1 MYPES
6 GADERIEWIGDA
18 REAGELYLG
27 DAIHFFLSTK
37 RAGGRSERTIDEYR
51 KKLDLFQRWMAAR
64 SAKSGGDDDG
74 AASYIDKVENEE
86 DKVENEDPR
95 RTSADA
101 PVSTPSDTLSGT
113 PVDASYMDIG
123 ADDVE
128 AYVVHLKERG
138 LSDTSRKSH
147 LAVLRSFFKTISRR
161 LKLPDPTEDLDEMR
175 FHQRAPKRSYLTKR
189 EAEMLLSPI
198 ARQATVDTNVF
209 DGSAR
214 GTGNVKSL
222 KRRVA
227 ASALAARDHAAFS
240 VMIYAGL
247 RIEETT
253 ALRVEDLS
261 FARGEEEVRIARGK
275 GNKERIVPMSPKLRK
290 SLRRYL
296 RVRNEFAPSGESPPH
311 LFLNE
316 KGSRVTENTLRRR
329 LYKWVRQSTIK
340 KSEIKPHD
348 LRRTFGTWY
357 LQENQGQVREL
368 AELMGHSDLSQVMKY
383 ALSDEKR
390 ARAGVA
396 RL

>member
-1 MYPES
+1 MNAYENME
-6 GADERIEWIGDA
+6 GADERNGKAVEDG
-18 REAGELYLG
+18 GLYLG
-27 DAIHFFLSTK
+27 DAIDFFLGAK

-51 KKLDLFQRWMAAR
+51 KKLDLFQRWMATR
-64 SAKSGGDDDG
+64 LGDD
-74 AASYIDKVENEE
+74 ASYIDSVTNEH
-86 DKVENEDPR
+86 
-95 RTSADA
+95 
-101 PVSTPSDTLSGT
+101 SDSSSVGT
-113 PVDASYMDIG
+113 PVDAPYIDMG

-128 AYVVHLKERG
+128 AYVNHLKERG

-147 LAVLRSFFKTISRR
+147 LAVLKSFFKTVSRR
-161 LKLPDPTEDLDEMR
+161 MKLPDPTSDLDEMR

-198 ARQATVDTNVF
+198 ANQAMQDTNVIKEA
-209 DGSAR
+209 GEE
-214 GTGNVKSL
+214 TGDIKTQR
-222 KRRVA
+222 RRVIA
-227 ASALAARDHAAFS
+227 RVLAARDHAAFS
-240 VMIYAGL
+240 AMIYAGL

-253 ALRVEDLS
+253 ALTLEDLS
-261 FARGEEEVRIARGK
+261 FVRGEEEVRVARGK
-275 GNKERIVPMSPKLRK
+275 GNKERRMPMSPKLRK

-296 RVRNEFAPSGESPPH
+296 RVRDELVQLGELPTPR

-329 LYKWVRQSTIK
+329 LYGWVRQSTIK
-340 KSEIKPHD
+340 KVDIKPHD

-357 LQENQGQVREL
+357 LQENPGQVREL

-390 ARAGVA
+390 ARAGIA